1 MRRDCGMM
9 VRMAIRRLAG
19 MLLLLAATLA
29 ACGDAPTPPA
39 ASVPS
44 AAEVT
49 EAPRN
54 EPSPPTAAPPSEAG
68 PPPAGAGGPYAEALV
83 AALGAED
90 LATHIEQSATVTT
103 SVAPDTLITA
113 TLAGDISGEDL
124 AMLIEL
130 TAPGIHQ
137 ATDLVVVGDTAYT
150 RQDGA
155 AWLSAPRAAVADSV
169 AGLLDNLRV
178 VEDPNHLRYV
188 GLEDFEG
195 RQLHHLVAA
204 TEVPYTPST
213 GGTGHFE
220 TLDVWIEDDGT
231 PVSLRGDFS
240 ATDGA
245 GNRGEGT
252 SDMRFS
258 RFGEPV
264 EIQAPDLEESAA
276 PSGG

>member
-1 MRRDCGMM
+1 
-9 VRMAIRRLAG
+9 MANRLRLAW
-19 MLLLLAATLA
+19 LLLLLVATLV
-29 ACGDAPTPPA
+29 ACGGAQASPSPTTNPA
-39 ASVPS
+39 VAS
-44 AAEVT
+44 
-49 EAPRN
+49 EAPRS
-54 EPSPPTAAPPSEAG
+54 EPPPPRLSTGAPPSAAG

-83 AALGAED
+83 AALDNED
-90 LATHIEQSATVTT
+90 LVTHIEQSATVTT

-113 TLAGDISGEDL
+113 TLVGDISGQDV

-130 TAPGIHQ
+130 SAPGIRQ

-150 RQDGA
+150 RQDGE
-155 AWLSAPRAAVADSV
+155 AWISAPRAAVADSV

-204 TEVPYTPST
+204 TKVPYTPST

-240 ATDGA
+240 AVDAA

-252 SDMRFS
+252 SEMRFS

-264 EIQAPDLEESAA
+264 EIQAPDLGESTA

>member
-1 MRRDCGMM
+1 MM
-9 VRMAIRRLAG
+9 VRMAIRPRLAW
-19 MLLLLAATLA
+19 LLLLLGATLL
-29 ACGDAPTPPA
+29 ACGGATV
-39 ASVPS
+39 SPS
-44 AAEVT
+44 ATGPSPAEGT
-49 EAPRN
+49 EAPRS
-54 EPSPPTAAPPSEAG
+54 EPPPSVAG
-68 PPPAGAGGPYAEALV
+68 PPPTGAGGPYAEALV
-83 AALGAED
+83 AALGSED
-90 LATHIEQSATVTT
+90 LVTHIEQSATVTT

-113 TLAGDISGEDL
+113 TLVGDISGDDV

-130 TAPGIHQ
+130 TAPGVQQ

-150 RQDGA
+150 RQEGE
-155 AWLSAPRAAVADSV
+155 AWISAPRAAVADSV

-213 GGTGHFE
+213 GGTGQFE
-220 TLDVWIEDDGT
+220 TLDVWVEEDGT
-231 PVSLRGDFS
+231 PVSIRGDFT
-240 ATDGA
+240 AVDGA

-252 SDMRFS
+252 SEMRFS

-264 EIQAPDLEESAA
+264 EIKAPELEESAA